1 MPGWIRLQIGLI
13 YINSR
18 HLHSPNSKA
27 QILGYSFALHR
38 HPGARQR
45 NYRNLE
51 VNKPAKNVH
60 AVALSCYDCSN
71 ERWPQ
76 SPRSIAGELS
86 CAAHPG
92 IAPRGTPPRVLVSD
106 VLLFRAGESDTKDA
120 GPQAG
125 QAVRTI
131 AAAPRIAAARP
142 QRHCRLVTIFNFWH
156 AAGLAGRRAS
166 SVPVS
171 GCFFLKQILPRG
183 PGFCVPGREEW
194 RVMDNTMKMGA
205 LKNDA
210 VFPAELASAVR
221 KRRP

>member
-1 MPGWIRLQIGLI
+1 MSEVRQESRRRRSQFQRRYARLHIIRVEHASDLICLPGQIFLMPGWIRLQIGLI

-27 QILGYSFALHR
+27 QILGYSFALHLR
-38 HPGARQR
+38 LACNITIAIWKSTNP
-45 NYRNLE
+45 
-51 VNKPAKNVH
+51 PDVH

-171 GCFFLKQILPRG
+171 GCFF
-183 PGFCVPGREEW
+183 
-194 RVMDNTMKMGA
+194 
-205 LKNDA
+205 
-210 VFPAELASAVR
+210 
-221 KRRP
+221 